1 MLRDHSLWGTNNMDD
16 IQLDIISEHEL
27 DQLFASYG
35 LNRPKRISTEIRNV
49 MELLQG
55 NASNLHDNQ
64 ERHITT

>member
-1 MLRDHSLWGTNNMDD
+1 MYNIQSTNET
-16 IQLDIISEHEL
+16 LTDIISEHEL

-55 NASNLHDNQ
+55 NASNLPDNQ

>member
-1 MLRDHSLWGTNNMDD
+1 MDD

-55 NASNLHDNQ
+55 NASNLPDNQ